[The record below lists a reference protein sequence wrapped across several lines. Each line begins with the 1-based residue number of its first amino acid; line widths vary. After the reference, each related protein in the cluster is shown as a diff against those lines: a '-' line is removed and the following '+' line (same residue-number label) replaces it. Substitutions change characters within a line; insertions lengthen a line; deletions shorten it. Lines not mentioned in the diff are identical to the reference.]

1 MISVI
6 ALLAALVLFKVVEA
20 QDVWDDWL
28 FPRCPNLSQMLLLGE
43 AIIVSWNSSL
53 GQASVFSESTFPNSD
68 VELWITDW
76 ATSFNFSHKI
86 GSSSIANLTT
96 NLDTE
101 S

>member
-6 ALLAALVLFKVVEA
+6 ALLAASALVEA

-28 FPRCPNLSQMLLLGE
+28 FPSCPNLSQTLLLGE

-53 GQASVFSESTFPNSD
+53 GQSSIFSESKFPNSD

-76 ATSFNFSHKI
+76 ATSFFFSHKI
-86 GSSSIANLTT
+86 GSSLIANLVT
-96 NLDTE
+96 NLGIE